1 MKPGDLV
8 KYRNNNDAGCSHEYP
23 LGIVLQVDDSH
34 RQTSVNVLFFEGIS
48 RKIWEGHL
56 EVLDESR

>member
-8 KYRNNNDAGCSHEYP
+8 KYRSSCADPEDTP
-23 LGIVLQVDDSH
+23 LGIVVQVDDSH
-34 RQTSVNVLFFEGIS
+34 RQTRVNVLFFEGLS

-56 EVLDESR
+56 EVLDERQ

>member
-8 KYRNNNDAGCSHEYP
+8 RYRSSCSVPEDAP
-23 LGIVLQVDDSH
+23 LGIVVQVDDSH
-34 RQTSVNVLFFEGIS
+34 RQTSVNVLFFEGLS

-56 EVLDESR
+56 EVLDERQ